1 MNSLIIISNEK
12 FYMDDKVYYCDNID
26 MKSTPEELS
35 NIYDVLL
42 IARKFNVKRAF
53 EVDNSKLNLN
63 LNTNILSYLLSIFK
77 TFKLKTKYLVFSIT
91 PYTFLATLLPIY
103 F

>member
-12 FYMDDKVYYCDNID
+12 FYMDEKVYYCDNID

-77 TFKLKTKYLVFSIT
+77 TFKLKTKYLVFFYY
-91 PYTFLATLLPIY
+91 PVY
-103 F
+103 FF